1 MAEENQNKKKTNN
14 PKTYQVRKECIKRKT
29 MELSTLCDIKCC
41 TIITSPQG
49 ELQTWP
55 ENLDAVK
62 QVLNLYTKTLTPN
75 KKANKELS
83 EKEEEIDILT
93 LVESKLDAVNNRILY
108 LENKNAGFVSNSKGK
123 VRNRGLNDLLIDW
136 KQ

>member
-62 QVLNLYTKTLTPN
+62 EVLNLYSKTLSPN
-75 KKANKELS
+75 KKANKES
-83 EKEEEIDILT
+83 SSEEKEEEIDILT
-93 LVESKLDAVNNRILY
+93 LVESKLDAVNNRIRY
-108 LENKNAGFVSNSKGK
+108 LENKNAGFVSNNKGK
-123 VRNRGLNDLLIDW
+123 
-136 KQ
+136 KQRIE

>member
-62 QVLNLYTKTLTPN
+62 EVLNMYTQTLSPN
-75 KKANKELS
+75 K
-83 EKEEEIDILT
+83 KEEEIDIPT
-93 LVESKLDAVNNRILY
+93 LVDSKLDAVNKRIRY
-108 LENKNAGFVSNSKGK
+108 LENKNAGFLSNNKGK
-123 VRNRGLNDLLIDW
+123 
-136 KQ
+136 KQRIE

>member
-1 MAEENQNKKKTNN
+1 MAEENQNKK
-14 PKTYQVRKECIKRKT
+14 KTYQVRKECIKRKT

-62 QVLNLYTKTLTPN
+62 QVLNLYTKTLSPN
-75 KKANKELS
+75 KKANEELS
-83 EKEEEIDILT
+83 EEEIDILT
-93 LVESKLDAVNNRILY
+93 LVESKLDAVNNRIRY
-108 LENKNAGFVSNSKGK
+108 LENKNAGFVSNNK
-123 VRNRGLNDLLIDW
+123 D
-136 KQ
+136 